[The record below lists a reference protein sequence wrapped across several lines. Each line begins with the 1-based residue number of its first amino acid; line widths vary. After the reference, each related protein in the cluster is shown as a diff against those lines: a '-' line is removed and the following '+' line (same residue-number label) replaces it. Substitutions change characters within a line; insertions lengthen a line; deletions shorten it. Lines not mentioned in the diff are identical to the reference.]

1 MENPNQAGGPDGWRG
16 PDDVNES
23 GSAGGRRDPLRD
35 LQARV
40 ESAVDDVRPK
50 IRRALE
56 ELETRVE
63 EAVNEMRPR
72 AQAAMR
78 DVQPKVDQFVADVQP
93 RLDTLLER
101 LQQKIEELRRDL
113 NTRAARDRE
122 PIGELPPAPP
132 TPGAGDPGTLP

>member
-1 MENPNQAGGPDGWRG
+1 MENPNDMGGPEGRRESHEAGGADR
-16 PDDVNES
+16 S
-23 GSAGGRRDPLRD
+23 RDPMRD

-40 ESAVDDVRPK
+40 EAAVDDVRPK

-63 EAVNEMRPR
+63 EAIAEIRPR
-72 AQAAMR
+72 AQSAMR

-113 NTRAARDRE
+113 NTRASRDRE
-122 PIGELPPAPP
+122 PLGELPPPP
-132 TPGAGDPGTLP
+132 SDGPGAPGTMS